1 MMNRTWSTSTKVVV
15 AVVCMALIGL
25 FLFRAQPII
34 VPLIIAAL
42 LAYILNLVARLLK
55 NRTRLSRK
63 WSVNIVYFLFITI
76 LIATPGT
83 LVPLSVGQAEEL
95 SSGFDEIS
103 QRFESLIETPIV
115 VFGRSIHLDEIWA
128 ELTSV
133 FTEFDFEVESA
144 ISVLETTTGSLL
156 RIVIVIVVT
165 YYLMVDWQGLERW
178 LSNLLPESGRSD
190 FRRIITEIDSV
201 WRAYLQGTLALMLI
215 MAVVFIIIGY
225 AIGLPGAAAI
235 GIATGILSMVPEI
248 GPWIAGGLAVLVAFI
263 LGSNHLPLSN
273 FWFAVLVAA
282 IYLVLTQVKGIW
294 LRPQVMRRFMHMNT
308 GLVFLAIIG
317 AAMLGGILAAL
328 IVLPVIASIG
338 VIGRYIRARL
348 LDLDPWPVGDQLV
361 NGDGDETA
369 ALADTGQSDG

>member
-1 MMNRTWSTSTKVVV
+1 MKRTWSTSTKIIVVV
-15 AVVCMALIGL
+15 ICLALIGL
-25 FLFRAQPII
+25 FLFRAQPLL
-34 VPLIIAAL
+34 VPLVFAGL
-42 LAYILNLVARLLK
+42 LAYILNLVARFLK
-55 NRTRLSRK
+55 NRTRLERK
-63 WSVNIVYFLFITI
+63 WAVNIVYFAFIAI

-83 LVPLSVGQAEEL
+83 LVPLSVGQAEEI
-95 SSGFDEIS
+95 SMGVDEIA
-103 QRFESLIETPIV
+103 QQFESLIETPIV
-115 VFGRSIHLDEIWA
+115 ILGRSIHLDELWA
-128 ELTSV
+128 E
-133 FTEFDFEVESA
+133 FTGIFTDFNLEVGSA
-144 ISVLETTTGSLL
+144 ISVLEATTGSLL

-178 LSNLLPESGRSD
+178 LANLLTETGRAD
-190 FRRIITEIDSV
+190 FRRLITEIDSV

-215 MAVVFIIIGY
+215 MAIVFIIIGY

-235 GIATGILSMVPEI
+235 GIATGILSMIPEL
-248 GPWIAGGLAVLVAFI
+248 GPWIAGGLATLVAFS

-328 IVLPVIASIG
+328 IILPIIASIG
-338 VIGRYIRARL
+338 VVGRYLRARL
-348 LDLDPWPVGDQLV
+348 LDLEPWPDKDQPV
-361 NGDGDETA
+361 NGDGDVPA
-369 ALADTGQSDG
+369 PLAEPNQSD